1 METQE
6 KEVTRKGPMT
16 SEEWTANMPSYV
28 MNSTPYKVPL
38 KTEKAITAK
47 AMTMSNA
54 MKAF

>member
-1 METQE
+1 
-6 KEVTRKGPMT
+6 MT
-16 SEEWTANMPSYV
+16 NEEWTANMPSYV